1 MPAIEK
7 PKHKVKIYSI
17 LGTAG
22 AGKTTALI
30 DLLNYLI
37 QNTDRNKLRWLQESY
52 QSLKQALKSELKY
65 AEVWSE
71 NFSHIDI
78 TNVAFS
84 SFSNTAI
91 KEIAERSSLSI
102 KGKSGELTRYWRT
115 TTGLF
120 EVLLYEYD
128 LITRE
133 QMQKIGKIELYRKI
147 WAKRNG
153 LQYIINEVN
162 TGFSRGR
169 GNEIINEYSYLIH
182 YYYGK
187 NKTLEDI
194 IDMHSNK
201 KLIID
206 YIVFKKKHKF
216 LDWEDIVMMAYEN
229 KCYLAMN
236 DDIELFILDEA
247 QDTSNLEYK
256 TLLPI
261 LSNTQ
266 ADLLIAGDD
275 AQLIYS
281 FKGADYKLFNYLIN
295 KSKEKHGIILNLTY
309 THRFG
314 KNIGALA
321 QAIMDDMLFVEHRKI
336 LTSDSKKDNVLYIM
350 DFNKVI
356 DFLKREDVRRQKVF
370 ILTRT
375 NMVADKILEILK
387 QGGIIVYN
395 NEEEKRRMMTKEY
408 EVYLCLKKWMAGEL
422 NDIDKESL
430 KWLIW
435 KYKKDITALEKLL
448 VKKQLNELFE
458 QQMLTREGLVRLLK
472 WMEKNINPD
481 KLDLNLIKHFIK
493 SDESVKNIYNNIYV
507 GTIHSVKGAEADIVI
522 LINTISASTARK
534 IKDWEAEKR
543 VLFVAVTRAKKLL
556 IITHINKEYN
566 TKNRRAVTWMDVH
579 KYLNLK

>member
-1 MPAIEK
+1 MAVIEK
-7 PKHKVKIYSI
+7 PRNKIKIYSI

-22 AGKTTALI
+22 SGKTTALI

-37 QNTDRNKLRWLQESY
+37 QNTDKKKLRELKETY
-52 QSLKQALKSELKY
+52 PALKQATNVELKY

-71 NFSHIDI
+71 NFSHLDI

-84 SFSNTAI
+84 SFSNIAI
-91 KEIAERSSLSI
+91 KEIAERSGLTI
-102 KGKSGELTRYWRT
+102 KGRQGELTRYWRT

-120 EVLLYEYD
+120 EVLLYED
-128 LITRE
+128 NLITRE
-133 QMQKIGKIELYRKI
+133 QMKKIGKIELYRKL
-147 WAKRNG
+147 WAKKNG

-169 GNEIINEYSYLIH
+169 GNEIINEYSYLVH
-182 YYYGK
+182 YHYGK

-206 YIVFKKKHKF
+206 YLAFKKKHKF
-216 LDWEDIVMMAYEN
+216 LDWEDIVMKAYKN
-229 KCYLAMN
+229 NDYLAMN
-236 DDIELFILDEA
+236 DEIELFILDEA

-281 FKGADYKLFNYLIN
+281 FKGADYKLFNYLIK
-295 KSKEKHGIILNLTY
+295 KSKEKNGIIMNLNY

-314 KNIGALA
+314 RRIGRLA
-321 QAIMDDMLFVEHRKI
+321 QVIMDGMLFVEHRKM
-336 LTSDSKKDNVLYIM
+336 LTSDSKKDKVIYIV

-356 DFLKREDVRRQKVF
+356 EFLKREDVKRQKVF

-375 NMVADKILEILK
+375 NLVSDKVLELLK
-387 QGGIIVYN
+387 QHGIIVYN
-395 NEEEKRRMMTKEY
+395 KDEEKNRLMTKEY
-408 EVYLCLKKWMAGEL
+408 EVYIDLKKWFAGEL
-422 NDIDKESL
+422 NDYEKRQL
-430 KWLIW
+430 KLLIW
-435 KYKKDITALEKLL
+435 KHRKSMTELEKLL
-448 VKKQLNELFE
+448 AMKQLDEMFE
-458 QQMLTREGLVRLLK
+458 QQALTIEGLTRLLK
-472 WMEKNINPD
+472 WMEENINPD
-481 KLDLNLIKHFIK
+481 KLDLNLIKQFIMTDK
-493 SDESVKNIYNNIYV
+493 EKHNLFNNIYV

-522 LINTISASTARK
+522 LINTISSATARK

-556 IITHINKEYN
+556 ILTHINKQYN
-566 TKNRRAVTWMDVH
+566 AKNRVAVSWMDVL
-579 KYLNLK
+579 KYLNFA

>member
-1 MPAIEK
+1 MAVIEK

-37 QNTDRNKLRWLQESY
+37 QNTDKNKLKWLQESY
-52 QSLKQALKSELKY
+52 PALKQAVKSELNY

-71 NFSHIDI
+71 NFSHLDI

-91 KEIAERSSLSI
+91 KEIAERSGLSL
-102 KGKSGELTRYWRT
+102 KGRQGELTRYWRT

-133 QMQKIGKIELYRKI
+133 QMQKIGKIELYRKL
-147 WAKRNG
+147 WAKKNG
-153 LQYIINEVN
+153 LQYIINEIN

-169 GNEIINEYSYLIH
+169 GNEIINEYSYLVH

-194 IDMHSNK
+194 IDMHSDK

-206 YIVFKKKHKF
+206 YLAFKKKHKF
-216 LDWEDIVMMAYEN
+216 LDWEDLVMKAYEN
-229 KCYLAMN
+229 KDFLAMN
-236 DDIELFILDEA
+236 DDIDLFILDEA

-261 LSNTQ
+261 LANTQ

-281 FKGADYKLFNYLIN
+281 FKGADYKLFNYLIK
-295 KSKEKHGIILNLTY
+295 KSKEKNGIIMNLSY
-309 THRFG
+309 SHRFG
-314 KNIGALA
+314 KKIGELA
-321 QAIMDDMLFVEHRKI
+321 QVIMDDMLFVEHRKI
-336 LTSDSKKDNVLYIM
+336 LTSDNKKDKVLYIM

-375 NMVADKILEILK
+375 NMVADKILELLK

-408 EVYLCLKKWMAGEL
+408 EIYQALKKWRAGEL
-422 NDIDKESL
+422 KDIDKKSL

-435 KYKKDITALEKLL
+435 KYKKDMRELEKLL
-448 VKKQLNELFE
+448 VNKQLDELFE
-458 QQMLTREGLVRLLK
+458 AEVLTIDGLTRLLK
-472 WMEKNINPD
+472 WMEENINQS
-481 KLDLNLIKHFIK
+481 KLDLKLIKHFIETDK
-493 SDESVKNIYNNIYV
+493 SIRNVYNNIYV

-522 LINTISASTARK
+522 LINTISSSTARK
-534 IKDWEAEKR
+534 INDWEAEKR
-543 VLFVAVTRAKKLL
+543 VLFVGVTRAKKLL

-566 TKNRRAVTWMDVH
+566 AKNRRAVTWMDVH
-579 KYLNLK
+579 RYLNIV